1 MSSPASINKH
11 PIHPMLVVFPIG
23 LWIFSFVCDL
33 IFRFGSHN
41 LIWSDVARY
50 CIAGGIVGAVF
61 AAVPGL
67 IDFLSL
73 TDARTKRIGL
83 FHMLLNVCALLL
95 FCFNFYLRLAN
106 PSASAPV
113 VLSFITILALAV
125 SGWLGGELV
134 YVHGVGV
141 EQIRPTEEKPLRK
154 AG

>member
-1 MSSPASINKH
+1 MSSPASVGKH

-23 LWIFSFVCDL
+23 LWVFSFICDL
-33 IFRFGSHN
+33 IFRFGTHN
-41 LIWSDVARY
+41 PIWSDVARY
-50 CIAGGIVGAVF
+50 CIAGGIVGAVL

-73 TDARTKRIGL
+73 TEARAKRIGL

-95 FCFNFYLRLAN
+95 FAFNFYLRLAN
-106 PSASAPV
+106 PEAAAPV
-113 VLSFITILALAV
+113 LLSFITILALGV

-141 EQIRPTEEKPLRK
+141 DQVSPTEEHPLRK